1 MAGLRGELYGI
12 RVNGDFLQCELDCE
26 ITITSELVG
35 KSGSQYGKYR
45 RYRYGYINWSISC
58 NARAVVGL
66 LNSSSQNIIQSQ
78 LDQIE
83 LEVYISARQSNI
95 RTFDIGGMVLIETQQ
110 LTFPNT
116 GFANHSISMKGS
128 GQLNLTAEEI
138 YLIINAMPADADKPL
153 IIDTTQW

>member
-1 MAGLRGELYGI
+1 MAGLRGELYGVKI
-12 RVNGDFLQCELDCE
+12 NGDFIPCEIDAE

-35 KSGSQYGKYR
+35 KSGSQHGKYR
-45 RYRYGYINWSISC
+45 RYRYGYISWSISC

-66 LNSSSQNIIQSQ
+66 LNSSSQNLITSQ

-110 LTFPNT
+110 LAFPNT
-116 GFANHSISMKGS
+116 GYANHSISMKGN
-128 GQLNLTAEEI
+128 GELNLTAEEI
-138 YLIINAMPADADKPL
+138 DLIINAMPADADKPL
-153 IIDTTQW
+153 IIDTTKW

>member
-1 MAGLRGELYGI
+1 MAGLRGEVYGVRI
-12 RVNGDFLQCELDCE
+12 NGDFIPCEIDCE

-35 KSGSQYGKYR
+35 KSGSQHGKYR
-45 RYRYGYINWSISC
+45 RYRYGYISWSISC

-66 LNSSSQNIIQSQ
+66 LNSSSQNLISSQ

-116 GFANHSISMKGS
+116 GYANHSISMKGN
-128 GQLNLTAEEI
+128 GELNLTAEEI
-138 YLIINAMPADADKPL
+138 DFIINANPSTEDYPL
-153 IIDTTQW
+153 VYNSNY

>member
-12 RVNGDFLQCELDCE
+12 RVNGDFIPCELDCE

-35 KSGSQYGKYR
+35 KSGSQHGKYR
-45 RYRYGYINWSISC
+45 RYRYGYISWSISC

-66 LNSSSQNIIQSQ
+66 LNSSSQNLILSQ

-116 GFANHSISMKGS
+116 GYANHSISMKGN
-128 GQLNLTAEEI
+128 GELNLTAEE
-138 YLIINAMPADADKPL
+138 LDFIINANPIQTAWP
-153 IIDTTQW
+153 IIYDSN